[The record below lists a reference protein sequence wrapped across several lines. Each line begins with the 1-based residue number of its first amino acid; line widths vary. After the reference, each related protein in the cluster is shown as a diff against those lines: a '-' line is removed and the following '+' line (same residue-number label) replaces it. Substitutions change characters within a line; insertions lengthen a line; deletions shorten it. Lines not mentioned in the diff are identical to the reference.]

1 MLIFKKYSFNEKKNM
16 LVRVS
21 ECDANSSNDLVQ
33 IMTLTCFDPRVF
45 ESQADGFTMSQKS
58 TIRWR

>member
-1 MLIFKKYSFNEKKNM
+1 MKKKNM